1 MMGEAN
7 GVGMMQEE
15 LAWDHAAENT
25 PLLQDSA
32 QRNPFMFR

>member
-1 MMGEAN
+1 
-7 GVGMMQEE
+7 MMQEE